1 MTAVGASAANDNDVL
16 ENAKL
21 VRDVICFFF
30 SSKYVTIF
38 DHIRSRQNIFSPVRT
53 NQDFYFFQKH
63 FFIPIL
69 TI

>member
-30 SSKYVTIF
+30 L
-38 DHIRSRQNIFSPVRT
+38 QNMSQF
-53 NQDFYFFQKH
+53 
-63 FFIPIL
+63 L
-69 TI
+69 TT

>member
-38 DHIRSRQNIFSPVRT
+38 DHIRSR
-53 NQDFYFFQKH
+53 
-63 FFIPIL
+63 
-69 TI
+69 